1 MSMISKIHEIRT
13 DLINDFFF
21 IFIIISHTFLIFLK
35 LTISN
40 LYFLWL
46 NSSKVSYSFI
56 SAIYGTIS
64 TFIILNLK
72 IMLLNNFVK

>member
-1 MSMISKIHEIRT
+1 M
-13 DLINDFFF
+13 INDFFF